1 MCDITC
7 IDNLIDFIC
16 SEVEEQER
24 QNRRKRG
31 T

>member
-7 IDNLIDFIC
+7 IDNLIDFIR